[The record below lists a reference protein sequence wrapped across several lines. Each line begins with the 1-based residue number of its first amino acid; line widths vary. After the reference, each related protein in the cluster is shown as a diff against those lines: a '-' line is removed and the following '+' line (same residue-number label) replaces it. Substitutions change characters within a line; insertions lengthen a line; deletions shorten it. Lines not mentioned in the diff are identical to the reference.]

1 MTHEGLGPG
10 DLPGCATGQQ
20 VQRLWLHH
28 GRSSG
33 DNIAVARGDA
43 QRTERSV
50 RVWRLRTPFGHRGGG
65 GAREAYLRRGPQFV
79 MRNPKHQRPN
89 HAITQSHAITDGT
102 HDKTQ
107 RTDRLGLTRGTRP
120 TRRECERVG
129 EATVH
134 PLRHVHHDR
143 AGFGVVIAQVSMTT
157 DRSIWSRDAYGR
169 CMGCISSGMHGG
181 GA

>member
-1 MTHEGLGPG
+1 MKVRAARHWRAAREVRAARQACSETRAKGGKFLIMCCTSWLYLSLWTPGAEEAAMTHEGLGPG

-89 HAITQSHAITDGT
+89 HAITRDH
-102 HDKTQ
+102 
-107 RTDRLGLTRGTRP
+107 
-120 TRRECERVG
+120 RRD
-129 EATVH
+129 T
-134 PLRHVHHDR
+134 
-143 AGFGVVIAQVSMTT
+143 
-157 DRSIWSRDAYGR
+157 
-169 CMGCISSGMHGG
+169 
-181 GA
+181 